1 MSDRWI
7 PQRPDLPTRPDLPPP
22 PMPAARRPRR
32 PRRWGAVVVAIVLCV
47 AGVASAVVTASDRS
61 PAADTGYRF
70 LHAIGEYGEIP
81 IRWNPCEPIH
91 YQVNLLDAPQDAVTA
106 VQRAVALTS
115 EATGIAFEFDGVT
128 DRTATQQIDDYFMSD
143 LTDPRWFPVLVSWL
157 PHHEFVKSIAK
168 DERNVLA
175 YARPVFGE
183 GATIDQYTSGIV
195 VADAG
200 QTFTPAGRYSLPLVL
215 AHELGH
221 IVGLGHVAD
230 PDELMFASKKV
241 PPEQIDGWGPGD
253 LTGLRLVGSEAGCMA
268 HIAVS
273 DAPAT

>member
-1 MSDRWI
+1 MSDHWI
-7 PQRPDLPTRPDLPPP
+7 PPRPDLPSRPDLPPP
-22 PMPAARRPRR
+22 PVRATRRPRR
-32 PRRWGAVVVAIVLCV
+32 RGAIALVIALCV
-47 AGVASAVVTASDRS
+47 AVVASAVVTASDRS

-70 LHAIGEYGEIP
+70 LHAIGENGEIP

-91 YQVNLLDAPQDAVTA
+91 YQVNLLHAPPGAVA
-106 VQRAVALTS
+106 NVEQAVALTS
-115 EATGIAFEFDGVT
+115 EATGIPFVFDGAT
-128 DRTATQQIDDYFMSD
+128 DRTEAEQIGDFFMSD

-157 PHHEFVKSIAK
+157 PHQEFARSIAK

-183 GATIDQYTSGIV
+183 GSTIDQYTSGIV
-195 VADAG
+195 VVDAG
-200 QTFTPAGRYSLPLVL
+200 QTFTPEGRYSLPLVL
-215 AHELGH
+215 THELGH

-230 PDELMFASKKV
+230 PDELMFASKEV

-253 LTGLRLVGSEAGCMA
+253 LAGLRLVGSEAGCKE
-268 HIAVS
+268 HIDVS